1 MLSFTVSDATGQTWV
16 TTFNDEAEKLLKIPA
31 SELLNL
37 KVFPPL
43 IFKENDFNAYEA
55 KFESILFNQYVMKCR
70 AKQEVYQDE
79 AKLRVSCVS
88 LDKVAYVERSRQL
101 LGLISQMA

>member
-37 KVFPPL
+37 KVFPPPN
-43 IFKENDFNAYEA
+43 IQGK
-55 KFESILFNQYVMKCR
+55 
-70 AKQEVYQDE
+70 
-79 AKLRVSCVS
+79 
-88 LDKVAYVERSRQL
+88 
-101 LGLISQMA
+101 